1 VFGELKL
8 VNCNISYWNFVRK
21 IRNENQGFITYA
33 KISIYTQILYMFKH
47 AKNYKI
53 CIDGEQPVGFI
64 GNVNNDLRFAVHKN
78 FRRKGIGKYMLSNF
92 NTCQETI
99 GKVNIENIGSRKLF
113 EACGWKENNKI
124 GQFIFYKN
132 ER

>member
-1 VFGELKL
+1 MFGELKL

-53 CIDGEQPVGFI
+53 LNIDF
-64 GNVNNDLRFAVHKN
+64 FA
-78 FRRKGIGKYMLSNF
+78 
-92 NTCQETI
+92 
-99 GKVNIENIGSRKLF
+99 IENEIAANATREGRSTSFLPKRSETCPRIGAETTPTPTNSPICTPTLNELKSRDS
-113 EACGWKENNKI
+113 
-124 GQFIFYKN
+124 
-132 ER
+132 RR